1 MYVLEEQSDVFVD
14 AAAADH
20 RGQLLFVSA
29 YGRDT
34 SIQQFMAR
42 LHEARREGGIE
53 QMTIRRPAG
62 AEAWLPGEP
71 AGSPGDNASAA
82 LQLFVGDPRRL
93 EKHTGRLP
101 RGLLG
106 NLVHAWIFDPALLEA
121 DHATRSG
128 WVFER
133 VEGNLTPGA
142 LTTFAGF
149 GPQSAGEEA
158 PAARRQIADRCW
170 LLMKQLSP
178 VPLLDAWRE
187 RLIGPNASAPNGLAL
202 TITPYIGPVHA
213 QRVEISEAFSHYVS
227 EAVRC
232 GVLREALPSTIYP
245 NAGTSH
251 DHQHP

>member
-29 YGRDT
+29 FGRDT

-53 QMTIRRPAG
+53 QMSLRRPAG
-62 AEAWLPGEP
+62 AEAWLPTEV
-71 AGSPGDNASAA
+71 AASPGDNARAE

-106 NLVHAWIFDPALLEA
+106 NIVHAWIFDPALLEA

-128 WVFER
+128 WVFEQ
-133 VEGNLTPGA
+133 VPSNLPPGV
-142 LTTFAGF
+142 LTGF
-149 GPQSAGEEA
+149 GPQAVANEA
-158 PAARRQIADRCW
+158 AAARRHIADRCW
-170 LLMKQLSP
+170 QLVKQLSP

-187 RLIGPNASAPNGLAL
+187 PLIGPEASTASGLAL
-202 TITPYIGPVHA
+202 TATTSIGPVHA
-213 QRVEISEAFSHYVS
+213 VRVEVSEAFPPYIS

-232 GVLREALPSTIYP
+232 GALREDVGSVLR
-245 NAGTSH
+245 
-251 DHQHP
+251 

>member
-20 RGQLLFVSA
+20 RNQLLFVSA
-29 YGRDT
+29 FGRDT

-53 QMTIRRPAG
+53 QMSLRRPAG
-62 AEAWLPGEP
+62 AEAWLLGES
-71 AGSPGDNASAA
+71 AGSPGNNTGAA

-133 VEGNLTPGA
+133 VPSNLAPGA
-142 LTTFAGF
+142 LTGF
-149 GPQSAGEEA
+149 GPQSAGNDA
-158 PAARRQIADRCW
+158 AAARRQIADRCW
-170 LLMKQLSP
+170 LLVKQLSP

-187 RLIGPNASAPNGLAL
+187 GLIGPNASAANGLAL
-202 TITPYIGPVHA
+202 TTSPCIGPVHA
-213 QRVEISEAFSHYVS
+213 LRVEISEAFARYVS

-232 GVLREALPSTIYP
+232 GALRETPPFT
-245 NAGTSH
+245 H
-251 DHQHP
+251 

>member
-20 RGQLLFVSA
+20 RGQLLFVSVF
-29 YGRDT
+29 GRDT
-34 SIQQFMAR
+34 SIQQFIAR

-53 QMTIRRPAG
+53 QMTLRRPAG
-62 AEAWLPGEP
+62 AEAWLQSEP
-71 AGSPGDNASAA
+71 AGSPSDSASAA

-128 WVFER
+128 WVFEQ
-133 VEGNLTPGA
+133 VPTNLAPGA
-142 LTTFAGF
+142 LTGF
-149 GPQSAGEEA
+149 GPQSASNEA
-158 PAARRQIADRCW
+158 AAARRQMADRCW
-170 LLMKQLSP
+170 LLVKQLSP

-187 RLIGPNASAPNGLAL
+187 WLIGPNASAANDLAL
-202 TITPYIGPVHA
+202 TAPPCIGPVHA
-213 QRVEISEAFSHYVS
+213 LRVEISEAFPQYVS
-227 EAVRC
+227 EAVRS
-232 GVLREALPSTIYP
+232 GTLREAHSFT
-245 NAGTSH
+245 H
-251 DHQHP
+251 

>member
-20 RGQLLFVSA
+20 RGQLLFISA
-29 YGRDT
+29 FGRDT

-53 QMTIRRPAG
+53 QMSLRRPAG
-62 AEAWLPGEP
+62 VEAWLPGEP
-71 AGSPGDNASAA
+71 AGSPVDSASTA

-133 VEGNLTPGA
+133 VPSNLMPGA
-142 LTTFAGF
+142 LATFAGF
-149 GPQSAGEEA
+149 GPPSAGDEA
-158 PAARRQIADRCW
+158 AAARRQIADRCW
-170 LLMKQLSP
+170 QLVKQLSP
-178 VPLLDAWRE
+178 VPLLDTWRE
-187 RLIGPNASAPNGLAL
+187 RLIGFDASAAIGLAL
-202 TITPYIGPVHA
+202 TTTPCIGPIHA
-213 QRVEISEAFSHYVS
+213 MRVEISEGFPHYVS

-232 GVLREALPSTIYP
+232 GVLRE
-245 NAGTSH
+245 TSSITH
-251 DHQHP
+251 SPESRNKS

>member
-29 YGRDT
+29 FGRDT

-53 QMTIRRPAG
+53 QMSLRRPAG
-62 AEAWLPGEP
+62 AEAWLPGDP
-71 AGSPGDNASAA
+71 AGSPADKVSAA

-128 WVFER
+128 WVLER
-133 VEGNLTPGA
+133 VPSNLVPGA
-142 LTTFAGF
+142 LTGF
-149 GPQSAGEEA
+149 GPQSVGDEA
-158 PAARRQIADRCW
+158 DPARRQIADRCW
-170 LLMKQLSP
+170 QMAKQLSP
-178 VPLLDAWRE
+178 VPLLDTWRA
-187 RLIGPNASAPNGLAL
+187 RLIGFDACAAIGLAL
-202 TITPYIGPVHA
+202 ITTPCIGPVHA
-213 QRVEISEAFSHYVS
+213 VRVEISEAFPHYVS

-232 GVLREALPSTIYP
+232 GVLREAPAIAHSPESRYK
-245 NAGTSH
+245 S
-251 DHQHP
+251 

>member
-29 YGRDT
+29 FGRDT

-53 QMTIRRPAG
+53 QMNLRRPAG

-71 AGSPGDNASAA
+71 AASPGGNGSAA

-106 NLVHAWIFDPALLEA
+106 NLVHSWIFDPAVLEA

-133 VEGNLTPGA
+133 VPGSVVPSA
-142 LTTFAGF
+142 LTGF
-149 GPQSAGEEA
+149 GPQSASNEA
-158 PAARRQIADRCW
+158 AAARRQIADRCW
-170 LLMKQLSP
+170 QLVKQLSP

-187 RLIGPNASAPNGLAL
+187 WLIGPNASASNGLAL
-202 TITPYIGPVHA
+202 TTTLCLGPVHA
-213 QRVEISEAFSHYVS
+213 MRVEISDAFPHYVS

-232 GVLREALPSTIYP
+232 GVLREAPSFT
-245 NAGTSH
+245 H
-251 DHQHP
+251 

>member
-14 AAAADH
+14 VAAADH
-20 RGQLLFVSA
+20 RGQILFVSA
-29 YGRDT
+29 FGRDT

-53 QMTIRRPAG
+53 QMNLRCPAG
-62 AEAWLPGEP
+62 AEAWPPDVPE
-71 AGSPGDNASAA
+71 GSPSDNASAA

-133 VEGNLTPGA
+133 VSNNLMPGSM
-142 LTTFAGF
+142 TTSSGF
-149 GPQSAGEEA
+149 DPHSAGDDEV
-158 PAARRQIADRCW
+158 AARRQIADCCW
-170 LLMKQLSP
+170 QLVKQLSP
-178 VPLLDAWRE
+178 VPLLDVWRE
-187 RLIGPNASAPNGLAL
+187 RLIGPNASAANGLAL
-202 TITPYIGPVHA
+202 TTTPCIGPVHTM
-213 QRVEISEAFSHYVS
+213 RVEISEAFPHYVS

-232 GVLREALPSTIYP
+232 GVLREGPSINTQSP
-245 NAGTSH
+245 ELRNPS
-251 DHQHP
+251 

>member
-29 YGRDT
+29 FGRDT

-53 QMTIRRPAG
+53 QMSLWRPAG
-62 AEAWLPGEP
+62 AGTWLPDDP
-71 AGSPGDNASAA
+71 AGSPGNNTGAA

-133 VEGNLTPGA
+133 VPSTLVPGA
-142 LTTFAGF
+142 LAGF
-149 GPQSAGEEA
+149 GRRSTSDEA
-158 PAARRQIADRCW
+158 AAARRLVADRCW
-170 LLMKQLSP
+170 QLVKQLSP

-187 RLIGPNASAPNGLAL
+187 RLIGPDANAATGLAL
-202 TITPYIGPVHA
+202 TTTPCIGPVHTV
-213 QRVEISEAFSHYVS
+213 RVEIAKAFPHYVS
-227 EAVRC
+227 EAVRF
-232 GVLREALPSTIYP
+232 GVLREAPSINTHSP
-245 NAGTSH
+245 ELRNQS
-251 DHQHP
+251 

>member
-29 YGRDT
+29 FGRDT

-53 QMTIRRPAG
+53 QMSLRRPAG

-71 AGSPGDNASAA
+71 AGSLGDNAGTT
-82 LQLFVGDPRRL
+82 LRLFVGDPRRL

-121 DHATRSG
+121 DHASRSG
-128 WVFER
+128 WVLER
-133 VEGNLTPGA
+133 LPSNLGPGA
-142 LTTFAGF
+142 LTGF
-149 GPQSAGEEA
+149 GPQSVGDAA
-158 PAARRQIADRCW
+158 ASARRQIADRCW
-170 LLMKQLSP
+170 QLVKQLSP
-178 VPLLDAWRE
+178 VPLLDTWRE
-187 RLIGPNASAPNGLAL
+187 RLIGFDACAAIGLAL
-202 TITPYIGPVHA
+202 ITTPCIGPVHA
-213 QRVEISEAFSHYVS
+213 VRVETSEAFPRYVS

-232 GVLREALPSTIYP
+232 GVLREAPTTTHSLESR
-245 NAGTSH
+245 NKS
-251 DHQHP
+251 